1 MAVSLTRRYRIPVQP
16 EPLIST
22 KHLIRFASVAAG
34 IAIFVAPFRS
44 SAGLRGAMLVLA
56 GLAILFV
63 YVRAGQFRQLLL
75 PYRLL
80 VVATGAW
87 LLVATIWSFLSPS
100 PLESLS
106 VVKRD
111 ILTSMLAFM
120 VFYALTRTR
129 ADMMRWISVLTGGL
143 VILTVMIVREPFDP
157 QATLQESDYL
167 TVGLLTTWIV
177 TVAPLLAMSLFSD
190 RRWRSRAWFLS
201 VVSLLCL
208 LVSAWLSGNRTVWI
222 CFAAMV
228 VIATAFGRRSVHGT
242 RRQWRSA
249 AIVLVLLAVLASFM
263 FAAMQFRARTQAP
276 AGTGALA
283 FLLNDNRA
291 PILQVAFDMIG
302 ERPLAGRGYDNPEIG
317 DIFAAR
323 FETPWLRNYV
333 HQAHNIVLNYAL
345 QMGVTGAIVILG
357 LFAALAWT
365 YLKRLPTGG
374 LARLAGLC
382 GIALVTGVFL
392 RNMTD
397 DFFSRHT
404 VQFFGAAAG
413 MLLGLATHRPPLRLS
428 SAKTILAN

>member
-1 MAVSLTRRYRIPVQP
+1 
-16 EPLIST
+16 
-22 KHLIRFASVAAG
+22 
-34 IAIFVAPFRS
+34 
-44 SAGLRGAMLVLA
+44 MLVLA
-56 GLAILFV
+56 GLAILFA
-63 YVRAGQFRQLLL
+63 YMRAGQFRQLLL

-87 LLVATIWSFLSPS
+87 LFVATIWSFFSPS

-111 ILTSMLAFM
+111 MLTSILAFM

-177 TVAPLLAMSLFSD
+177 TVAPLLTMSLFAD
-190 RRWRSRAWFLS
+190 RRWRGRALFLS

-228 VIATAFGRRSVHGT
+228 VIATAFGGRSVQGT
-242 RRQWRSA
+242 RLRWRGA

-276 AGTGALA
+276 AGTGPLT

-291 PILQVAFDMIG
+291 PILQAAFEMIR

-413 MLLGLATHRPPLRLS
+413 MLLGLATHRPPLRLF
-428 SAKTILAN
+428 SAKTIPAN

>member
-1 MAVSLTRRYRIPVQP
+1 
-16 EPLIST
+16 
-22 KHLIRFASVAAG
+22 
-34 IAIFVAPFRS
+34 
-44 SAGLRGAMLVLA
+44 MLVLA
-56 GLAILFV
+56 GLAILFA

-111 ILTSMLAFM
+111 ILTSILAFM

-177 TVAPLLAMSLFSD
+177 TVAPLLTMSLFAD
-190 RRWRSRAWFLS
+190 RRWRSRALFLS

-228 VIATAFGRRSVHGT
+228 VIATVFGGRSVQGI
-242 RRQWRSA
+242 RLRWRGA

-276 AGTGALA
+276 AGTGPLT

-291 PILQVAFDMIG
+291 PILQAAFEMIR

-365 YLKRLPTGG
+365 FLKRLPTGG

-413 MLLGLATHRPPLRLS
+413 MLLGLATHRPPL
-428 SAKTILAN
+428 K

>member
-1 MAVSLTRRYRIPVQP
+1 
-16 EPLIST
+16 
-22 KHLIRFASVAAG
+22 
-34 IAIFVAPFRS
+34 
-44 SAGLRGAMLVLA
+44 MLVLA
-56 GLAILFV
+56 GLAIIFA

-177 TVAPLLAMSLFSD
+177 TVAPLLTMSLFAD
-190 RRWRSRAWFLS
+190 RRWRSRALFLS

-228 VIATAFGRRSVHGT
+228 VIATVFGGRSVQSI
-242 RRQWRSA
+242 RLRWRGA

-276 AGTGALA
+276 AGTGPLT

-291 PILQVAFDMIG
+291 PILQVAFEMIR

-365 YLKRLPTGG
+365 FLKRLPTGG

-428 SAKTILAN
+428 SAKAIPAN

>member
-1 MAVSLTRRYRIPVQP
+1 
-16 EPLIST
+16 
-22 KHLIRFASVAAG
+22 
-34 IAIFVAPFRS
+34 
-44 SAGLRGAMLVLA
+44 MLVLA

-80 VVATGAW
+80 VVATSAW

-111 ILTSMLAFM
+111 ILTSILAFM

-177 TVAPLLAMSLFSD
+177 TVAPLLTMSLFAD
-190 RRWRSRAWFLS
+190 RRWRSRALFLS

-228 VIATAFGRRSVHGT
+228 VIATVFGGRSVQGI
-242 RRQWRSA
+242 RLRWRGA

-276 AGTGALA
+276 AGTGPLT

-291 PILQVAFDMIG
+291 PILQAAFDMIG

-365 YLKRLPTGG
+365 FLKRLPTGG

-382 GIALVTGVFL
+382 GMALVTGVFL

-428 SAKTILAN
+428 SVKAIPAN

>member
-1 MAVSLTRRYRIPVQP
+1 
-16 EPLIST
+16 
-22 KHLIRFASVAAG
+22 
-34 IAIFVAPFRS
+34 
-44 SAGLRGAMLVLA
+44 MLVLA

-87 LLVATIWSFLSPS
+87 LIVATIWSFLSPS

-106 VVKRD
+106 AVKRD

-177 TVAPLLAMSLFSD
+177 TVAPLLSLSLFAD
-190 RRWRSRAWFLS
+190 RRWRSRALFLS

-242 RRQWRSA
+242 RLKWRSA

-317 DIFAAR
+317 NIFAAR

-365 YLKRLPTGG
+365 FLKRLPTGG

-382 GIALVTGVFL
+382 GIALVTGVFF

-428 SAKTILAN
+428 SAKAIPAN

>member
-1 MAVSLTRRYRIPVQP
+1 MQTQP
-16 EPLIST
+16 YIST
-22 KHLIRFASVAAG
+22 QNLIRFASVAAG

-56 GLAILFV
+56 GLAILFA
-63 YVRAGQFRQLLL
+63 YLRAGQFRLLLL
-75 PYRLL
+75 PYRML
-80 VVATGAW
+80 VIATGAW
-87 LLVATIWSFLSPS
+87 LLAAALWSFLSPS

-129 ADMMRWISVLTGGL
+129 ADMMRWIS
-143 VILTVMIVREPFDP
+143 ILTAGLLILTAMIVREPFDP
-157 QATLQESDYL
+157 HATLQESDYL

-177 TVAPLLAMSLFSD
+177 TLAPLLALSLFASRPW
-190 RRWRSRAWFLS
+190 RRRAMVLS
-201 VVSLLCL
+201 IAGALCL
-208 LVSAWLSGNRTVWI
+208 LITAWLSGNRTVWV

-228 VIATAFGRRSVHGT
+228 VVATGLGMRGRRVVNN
-242 RRQWRSA
+242 RWRTSA
-249 AIVLVLLAVLASFM
+249 LVLGLLAVLATFM
-263 FAAMQFRARTQAP
+263 FAAMQFRAQTQAP
-276 AGTGALA
+276 AGTGPLA
-283 FLLNDNRA
+283 FLLHDSRA
-291 PILQVAFDMIG
+291 PILTVAIEMIG
-302 ERPLAGRGYDNPEIG
+302 EHPLLGRGYDNPEIG
-317 DIFAAR
+317 HIFAAR

-333 HQAHNIVLNYAL
+333 HHPHNVVLNYAL
-345 QMGVTGAIVILG
+345 QMGVSGALVILF

-365 YLKRLPTGG
+365 FFRLLPLDG

-382 GIALVTGVFL
+382 GLALVAGVFL

-413 MLLGLATHRPPLRLS
+413 MLLGLATHRSPLRLRRAHKS
-428 SAKTILAN
+428 TLPK